1 MQSNHISK
9 SPISKDDFQITIP
22 KLTRDVLSPLEEAK
36 LLIDLLPNKIT
47 VLCSGGVDSEVF
59 AKLLARFGK
68 NVSAVCYEFVYD
80 GTVINEHDLRWV
92 SELENTCNIVKKSL
106 DVKKFWASDFFFK
119 FISDYKCTSPQLPIQ
134 VFLAEEESKNEFTV
148 LTAVHP
154 EPKCFDSHVW
164 IQEREKDY
172 AVTEYLA
179 KNENCLVS
187 PFRSNSE
194 MMFSMLQSSE
204 IRNFAEFGLRDG
216 RTRKP
221 NQYKQWFDID
231 VKSRPK
237 YHGFETFQLEDNAMR
252 DKIWNL
258 HKYSEVH
265 MYIKVEDLLLNSDKD
280 ASYSTLNEVKV
291 IYNSSHHIGNAN
303 D

>member
-1 MQSNHISK
+1 MKSNHISK
-9 SPISKDDFQITIP
+9 KQISKDDFQINVP

-36 LLIDLLPNKIT
+36 LLINQLPNNVN

-59 AKLLARFGK
+59 AKLLAKSGK
-68 NVSAVCYEFVYD
+68 NVTAVCYEFTYD
-80 GTVINEHDLRWV
+80 GIVINEHDLKWIA
-92 SELENTCNIVKKSL
+92 ELEGTCSIVKKSL
-106 DVKKFWASDFFFK
+106 DVKKFWASDFFFN
-119 FISDYKCTSPQLPIQ
+119 FINDYKCTSPQLPIQ
-134 VFLAEEESKNEFTV
+134 AFLAEEESKNKFTI

-172 AVTEYLA
+172 AVSEYLA

-194 MMFSMLQSSE
+194 MMTSMLLSSE
-204 IRNFAEFGLRDG
+204 IRNFDEFGLRDG

-231 VKSRPK
+231 VKARPK
-237 YHGFETFQLEDNAMR
+237 YHGFEIFQAEDNAMR
-252 DKIWNL
+252 DLIWDL

-265 MYIKVEDLLLNSDKD
+265 MYIRVEDLLRNSHND
-280 ASYSTLNEVKV
+280 STYSTIDEVKV
-291 IYNSSHHIGNAN
+291 IYNSSHHVGNAN